1 MHTWWVFVLRQFG
14 IHTLSLLI
22 AGELA
27 SPVRGLWK
35 TDSLLAE
42 NGQGV
47 EEANTLD
54 GSVCI
59 FLAMQVN
66 VDYNLLCS

>member
-1 MHTWWVFVLRQFG
+1 MLSQSDAR
-14 IHTLSLLI
+14 TLCLLI
-22 AGELA
+22 AGEPA
-27 SPVRGLWK
+27 GPVGGLWK
-35 TDSLLAE
+35 RDSLLPQS
-42 NGQGV
+42 GQGV

-54 GSVCI
+54 GSVCV